1 MKKTLK
7 VFTLTQKRTA
17 IRDMKALVAKGNSV
31 SRARLLIG
39 RVLGVT
45 PNTIYN
51 WERKLTGKSTKSKVM
66 NRTMKTPISV
76 PRVSTIVHKTSNNI
90 AKPHITGVN
99 LHVPGKG
106 NITLDHELLTNIS
119 RLAGF
124 TS

>member
-1 MKKTLK
+1 MKISISTAAVSAFPRIFAIADALKLSISGTLSI
-7 VFTLTQKRTA
+7 L
-17 IRDMKALVAKGNSV
+17 DV
-31 SRARLLIG
+31 S
-39 RVLGVT
+39 
-45 PNTIYN
+45 PNTIYY
-51 WERKLTGKSTKSKVM
+51 WEKKLYGDITRKVGTVTVT
-66 NRTMKTPISV
+66 RTN
-76 PRVSTIVHKTSNNI
+76 HI

>member
-1 MKKTLK
+1 MKTKTRK

-17 IRDMKALVAKGNSV
+17 IKDMRSLVAKGNSV
-31 SRARLLIG
+31 SKARQLVARTLN
-39 RVLGVT
+39 VS
-45 PNTIYN
+45 PNTIYY
-51 WERKLTGKSTKSKVM
+51 WENKLYGKTTRSRVITPKI
-66 NRTMKTPISV
+66 KTTV
-76 PRVSTIVHKTSNNI
+76 HKVSTNNI
-90 AKPHITGVN
+90 ARAHITGVN

>member
-1 MKKTLK
+1 MKKTWK

-66 NRTMKTPISV
+66 NRTMKTPNSV

-99 LHVPGKG
+99 LHIPGTG
-106 NITLDHELLTNIS
+106 NVTLDNKTLKHIS
-119 RLAGF
+119 IIAGF

>member
-1 MKKTLK
+1 MKTKTRK

-17 IRDMKALVAKGNSV
+17 IKDMRSLVAKGNSV
-31 SRARLLIG
+31 SKARILVARTLD
-39 RVLGVT
+39 VS
-45 PNTIYN
+45 PNTIYY
-51 WERKLTGKSTKSKVM
+51 WEKKLYGDITRKVGTMTVT
-66 NRTMKTPISV
+66 RTN
-76 PRVSTIVHKTSNNI
+76 HI

>member
-1 MKKTLK
+1 MKKTWK

-31 SRARLLIG
+31 SRARLLVG

-51 WERKLTGKSTKSKVM
+51 WERKLTGKSTKSKVI
-66 NRTMKTPISV
+66 TPKIKTTV
-76 PRVSTIVHKTSNNI
+76 HKVSTNNI
-90 AKPHITGVN
+90 ARAHITGVN